1 MTADVQRE
9 PPGQPTAYYFRD
21 LLLIDGEATRL
32 YLVRH
37 AQSEENRGEYDGPED
52 DPPLSEVGE
61 EQAKRLGQRF
71 ARQKVDAVYSS
82 PLLRAQQTARVIAGS
97 SALEIRTLDD
107 LREVDMGDVQSD
119 PGSYSEEKKL
129 AVRESFNR
137 RPTWDSFP
145 GSEGSA
151 AARRRIVGALD
162 RIVEECGG
170 KRVAVVAHGMVI
182 MTYVS
187 YVLGLE
193 RDVVFYPF
201 NASITSIRGKGAQRV
216 IWRLNDYAHLDGL
229 PPGFGGIS

>member
-1 MTADVQRE
+1 MTADAQPG
-9 PPGQPTAYYFRD
+9 PPGQPSAYYFRD

-82 PLLRAQQTARVIAGS
+82 PLLRAQQTARAIAGS
-97 SALEIRTLDD
+97 PALEIRTLDD
-107 LREVDMGDVQSD
+107 LREVDMGEVQSD
-119 PGSYSEEKKL
+119 PDSYSEADKV
-129 AVRESFNR
+129 AVRDRFNQ
-137 RPTWDSFP
+137 RPTWDAFP

-151 AARRRIVGALD
+151 AARSRIVGAID
-162 RIVEECGG
+162 RVIEECGG

-187 YVLGLE
+187 HALGLE

-201 NASITSIRGKGAQRV
+201 NASITSIRAEGEQRV
-216 IWRLNDYAHLDGL
+216 VWRLNDVAHLDGM